1 MDVSL
6 AMGVLV
12 DLFSFQTLLALSAS
26 VVGGMIVGALPGLS
40 AVMGIALLIPFTF
53 GIPPATGIMMLMA
66 VYTSAVY
73 GGSIA
78 AILLHTPGT
87 PASAATALDG
97 YQLTLQGKGGQA
109 IRVSTIASAI
119 GGVVSAIALL
129 TIAPPLSRLS
139 LRFGPPEYFLLAV
152 FGLTIIGSLTSGS
165 LIKGLAAGAIGL
177 FFGSV
182 GVDLSVGIPRFTLGM
197 YQLEG
202 GISLIPAMIGLF
214 SLSQILSLSE
224 TREETGVPVLPAGSD
239 ASLSRLLPSF
249 AQLKSE
255 LRSTWVTIA
264 RSSVIGVLV
273 GILPGAGGDIGS
285 WMGYNE
291 AKRFSKHPEE
301 FGKGSI
307 DGIAGSEA
315 ANNAVTG
322 AAMIPMFTLGIPGSA
337 AAAVLLGGLMIHGL
351 IPGRAL
357 FTTHAR
363 ITYTAMF
370 GLLLAN
376 VLLGIIGL
384 LVAKYM
390 VLVTKVAKRTVVAAV
405 VTLCAVGAYAIGNN
419 IFDVWIMLFFGGLG
433 YLFRKYNYHPAPIVL
448 GMILGPMAETRFTQ
462 TMQLARGNLVGYVMA
477 RPISVVLMVLV
488 VLSIAG
494 PLLAERFAQ
503 RRTQG
508 NHVTSTE

>member
-1 MDVSL
+1 MDASV
-6 AMGVLV
+6 AAGVLV
-12 DLFSFQTLLALSAS
+12 DLFSFQTLLALTVG
-26 VVGGMIVGALPGLS
+26 VVGGMIIGTLPGLS

-53 GIPPATGIMMLMA
+53 GLRPATGIMMLMA

-109 IRVSTIASAI
+109 IRVSTIASAV
-119 GGVVSAIALL
+119 GGIVSAVALL

-139 LRFGPPEYFLLAV
+139 LRFGPSEYFLLAV

-165 LIKGLAAGAIGL
+165 LIKGLTAGTIGL

-182 GVDLSVGIPRFTLGM
+182 GVDMRVGIPRFTLGM
-197 YQLEG
+197 FQLEG

-214 SLSQILSLSE
+214 SLSQIFTLSE
-224 TREETGVPVLPAGSD
+224 NREETVVPSAITGTDPS
-239 ASLSRLLPSF
+239 SYRFLPSVT
-249 AQLKSE
+249 QLTGALKT
-255 LRSTWVTIA
+255 TWITIV
-264 RSSVIGVLV
+264 RSSLIGVLV

-285 WMGYNE
+285 WIGYNE

-301 FGKGSI
+301 FGKGSL

-351 IPGRAL
+351 LPGRAL
-357 FTTHAR
+357 FTTHGR

-376 VLLGIIGL
+376 VMLGVIGL
-384 LVAKYM
+384 LAARYM
-390 VLVTKVAKRTVVAAV
+390 VLVTKVPKRAIVAV
-405 VTLCAVGAYAIGNN
+405 VMTLCAIGAYAIGNN
-419 IFDVWIMLFFGGLG
+419 SFDVWVMVFFGGFG
-433 YLFRKYNYHPAPIVL
+433 YIFRKHNYHPAPIVL

-462 TMQLARGNLVGYVMA
+462 TMQLARGNPIGYIIT
-477 RPISVVLMVLV
+477 RPISVVLIVLV
-488 VLSIAG
+488 LLSIAG
-494 PLLAERFAQ
+494 PLLAERFSKRNA
-503 RRTQG
+503 REAT
-508 NHVTSTE
+508 